1 MSNIDKQ
8 ALLVSKAK
16 VSVFTMGYI
25 SQFEAS
31 EIDSDDIDLRF
42 EVDGV
47 ETGTTVSI
55 VDECGH
61 AAQIITALLD
71 ELEHYKSREERV
83 TKLVMDN
90 STSWDAL
97 YKKLEAAEKRTAELE
112 RANAAQ
118 DDHINQQQDRID
130 VLEKRNAELGK
141 YAGEMERYC
150 IAYMEWSNKTDWVQG
165 DKRFDVVH
173 PLGKH
178 RADILGE
185 YIKHLE
191 REKDAIEA
199 VALALRDDMR
209 DVREKLEDAERR
221 IAETDQLNA
230 ELTARIEPMDRRIAE
245 LERSETQLINE
256 RDSAESALNDAYK
269 AVMGQAP
276 EWSNWLNFE
285 NAIDEIELACELWR
299 NQTDDVIQFRQ
310 RIQELEAKLETA
322 DRLQD
327 GAFRDGLKA
336 GFSYGQTDDQS
347 GFTQCMS
354 AYSTTPASLL
364 PDGLIRAVHFY
375 EQVKRENPP
384 VETGAWKDAIDW
396 VLKEARLAASTL
408 ESSREHEVISQQEK
422 A

>member
-1 MSNIDKQ
+1 KQ
-8 ALLVSKAK
+8 AVTAKTKELASFMVERFSMNPVSCKLLN
-16 VSVFTMGYI
+16 
-25 SQFEAS
+25 EAWKK
-31 EIDSDDIDLRF
+31 EFPD
-42 EVDGV
+42 EVAIA
-47 ETGTTVSI
+47 ERML
-55 VDECGH
+55 
-61 AAQIITALLD
+61 ALLD

-97 YKKLEAAEKRTAELE
+97 YKKLEAAEKR
-112 RANAAQ
+112 
-118 DDHINQQQDRID
+118 I
-130 VLEKRNAELGK
+130 
-141 YAGEMERYC
+141 
-150 IAYMEWSNKTDWVQG
+150 
-165 DKRFDVVH
+165 
-173 PLGKH
+173 
-178 RADILGE
+178 
-185 YIKHLE
+185 
-191 REKDAIEA
+191 
-199 VALALRDDMR
+199 
-209 DVREKLEDAERR
+209 
-221 IAETDQLNA
+221 A
-230 ELTARIEPMDRRIAE
+230 ELTDQKATWVTWAENASGMVDMLRLRIAE

-276 EWSNWLNFE
+276 EWSNWFSFE
-285 NAIDEIELACELWR
+285 NAIDEIELVCELWR

-354 AYSTTPASLL
+354 AYNTMPASLL

-396 VLKEARLAASTL
+396 VLKEACLAASTL

>member
-8 ALLVSKAK
+8 ELLVSKAK
-16 VSVFTMGYI
+16 ASVFTMGYI

-31 EIDSDDIDLRF
+31 DIDSDDIDLRF

-97 YKKLEAAEKRTAELE
+97 YKKLEAAEKR
-112 RANAAQ
+112 
-118 DDHINQQQDRID
+118 I
-130 VLEKRNAELGK
+130 
-141 YAGEMERYC
+141 
-150 IAYMEWSNKTDWVQG
+150 
-165 DKRFDVVH
+165 
-173 PLGKH
+173 
-178 RADILGE
+178 
-185 YIKHLE
+185 
-191 REKDAIEA
+191 
-199 VALALRDDMR
+199 
-209 DVREKLEDAERR
+209 
-221 IAETDQLNA
+221 A
-230 ELTARIEPMDRRIAE
+230 ELTDQKATWVTWAENASGMVDMLRLRIAE

-276 EWSNWLNFE
+276 EWSNWFSFE
-285 NAIDEIELACELWR
+285 NAIDEIELVCELWR

-354 AYSTTPASLL
+354 AYNTTPASLL

-396 VLKEARLAASTL
+396 VLKEACLAASTL
-408 ESSREHEVISQQEK
+408 ESSREHEAISQQEK